1 LDPVQANF
9 LQQSLL
15 TYPFPFK
22 IIMVSYF
29 RINFSI
35 AMTVLL
41 VKDSSVRLSLIFIL
55 VRAPIVVDVSH
66 RVLGMI
72 ELISPSWPGS
82 ITGSMI
88 TLFVELFLGCF
99 ASGCY
104 LLTELLPAVV
114 GQLLEDR
121 VGRIGAAV
129 NRRNIANRKVLK
141 KAGFERK
148 HVFDL
153 EQDFYEIGFH

>member
-1 LDPVQANF
+1 
-9 LQQSLL
+9 
-15 TYPFPFK
+15 
-22 IIMVSYF
+22 
-29 RINFSI
+29 
-35 AMTVLL
+35 
-41 VKDSSVRLSLIFIL
+41 
-55 VRAPIVVDVSH
+55 
-66 RVLGMI
+66 
-72 ELISPSWPGS
+72 
-82 ITGSMI
+82 
-88 TLFVELFLGCF
+88 
-99 ASGCY
+99 
-104 LLTELLPAVV
+104 LTELLPAVV